1 MGQGKPLENSVV
13 HWGIKQEPI
22 AKKRYKAYMKLKKK
36 QNVIVE
42 DMGLVLYPHCSYLG
56 ASPDGIV
63 TFETHKYILEVKC
76 PFKWRQC
83 TILEAC
89 KDKTFCCYIDDTNT
103 IQLKKSHKY
112 YTQVQGQMGVCQ
124 MERCDFVIYTIKDFL
139 VIPIQFD
146 NSFWESLLIKLKK
159 FYIEELFP
167 KLKN

>member
-1 MGQGKPLENSVV
+1 
-13 HWGIKQEPI
+13 
-22 AKKRYKAYMKLKKK
+22 MKLKKK

-42 DMGLVLYPHCSYLG
+42 DMGLVLYTHCSYLG
-56 ASPDGIV
+56 ANPDDLV
-63 TFETHKYILEVKC
+63 KFETHKYLLEVKC
-76 PFKWRQC
+76 PFKRRQC

-89 KDKTFCCYIDDTNT
+89 KDKTFCCYIEDTNT
-103 IQLKKSHKY
+103 IQLKKSKKY

-124 MERCDFVIYTIKDFL
+124 MERCDLVIYTIKDFL